1 MTGLALV
8 INLGSSSLKAA
19 LVDAAGTRVWETT
32 TVAVTVNPSMPS
44 LTNSLDLPSTA
55 DATPSPWWATVW
67 STGDNDSRP
76 RR

>member
-19 LVDAAGTRVWETT
+19 LVDAAGTGSGRPT
-32 TVAVTVNPSMPS
+32 TVAGTVNPSMPS

-67 STGDNDSRP
+67 YVGDDDSRP